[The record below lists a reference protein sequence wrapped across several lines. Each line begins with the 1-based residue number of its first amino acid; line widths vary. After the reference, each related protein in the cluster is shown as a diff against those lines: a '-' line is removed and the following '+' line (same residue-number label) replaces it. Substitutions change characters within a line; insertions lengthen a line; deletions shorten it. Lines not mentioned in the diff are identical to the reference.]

1 MTAGDLIATLFL
13 SRDVAHR
20 VHLATRSYA
29 KHKALDSF
37 YHDIIEAADT
47 FAEVYQGCYG
57 LLGTIPIRGSKAS
70 ANIVAFL
77 ENQVNDIK
85 AGRAEISD
93 DSEIQ
98 NQIDEILAVY
108 HSTIYKLK
116 YLA

>member
-1 MTAGDLIATLFL
+1 MKAADLMALLFL

-20 VHLATRSYA
+20 VHLATRSYS
-29 KHKALDSF
+29 KHKALDKF
-37 YHDIIEAADT
+37 YHDIVELADT

-57 LLGTIPIRGSKAS
+57 LMGNIPIRGSKAS
-70 ANIVAFL
+70 ANITAFL
-77 ENQVNDIK
+77 EAQVKEIK
-85 AGRAEISD
+85 EGRAEISD

-98 NQIDEILAVY
+98 NQIDEILALY

>member
-1 MTAGDLIATLFL
+1 MKAADLMALMFL

-20 VHLATRSYA
+20 VHLATRSYS
-29 KHKALDSF
+29 KHKALDKF
-37 YHDIIEAADT
+37 YHDIVELADT

-57 LLGTIPIRGSKAS
+57 LMGNIPIRGSKAS
-70 ANIVAFL
+70 ANITAFL
-77 ENQVNDIK
+77 EAQVKEIK
-85 AGRAEISD
+85 EGRAEISD

-98 NQIDEILAVY
+98 NQIDEILALY

>member
-1 MTAGDLIATLFL
+1 MTAADLVATLFL

-29 KHKALDSF
+29 KHKALDGF
-37 YHDIIEAADT
+37 YRGIVDLADS
-47 FAEVYQGCYG
+47 FAETYQGCYG
-57 LLGTIPIRGSKAS
+57 LLGSIPIRGSKAS

-77 ENQVNDIK
+77 EGQVKEIK
-85 AGRAEISD
+85 EGRAEISD

-98 NQIDEILAVY
+98 NQIDEILALY

-116 YLA
+116 FLA

>member
-1 MTAGDLIATLFL
+1 MTAADLMGVLFL

-29 KHKALDSF
+29 KHKALDKF

-57 LLGTIPIRGSKAS
+57 LMGQIPIKGSKAS
-70 ANIVAFL
+70 ANIVSFL
-77 ENQVNDIK
+77 ENQVKDIK
-85 AGRAEISD
+85 DGRAKISD

-108 HSTIYKLK
+108 HSAIYKLK